1 MLEKVITSA
10 VVVIIG
16 GAGLY
21 VGYEHVKDLGRAEVQ
36 AEWNADKERQDKAA
50 KVAIA
55 KREAENIQVAAAQA
69 ETVKLI
75 KKGEANEKTRS
86 DAINAAALSSMRS
99 DPRSQG
105 RGLTGTTKAEDPSE
119 SDKNTTGAWLLSNA
133 GLQDLFARLRYADE
147 IVAGCRAQ
155 QTFLYDNDLIERNHD
170 GMDQPAR

>member
-10 VVVIIG
+10 VVVIIV

-50 KVAIA
+50 KAAIA

-75 KKGEANEKTRS
+75 KKERQMKKHVAMLLMPLLLV
-86 DAINAAALSSMRS
+86 ACAATPEVKVVDLPEPPKPKIPASLIRTL
-99 DPRSQG
+99 PEPGYFQTQG
-105 RGLTGTTKAEDPSE
+105 CKIYSLVCDTQTK
-119 SDKNTTGAWLLSNA
+119 
-133 GLQDLFARLRYADE
+133 
-147 IVAGCRAQ
+147 
-155 QTFLYDNDLIERNHD
+155 
-170 GMDQPAR
+170 